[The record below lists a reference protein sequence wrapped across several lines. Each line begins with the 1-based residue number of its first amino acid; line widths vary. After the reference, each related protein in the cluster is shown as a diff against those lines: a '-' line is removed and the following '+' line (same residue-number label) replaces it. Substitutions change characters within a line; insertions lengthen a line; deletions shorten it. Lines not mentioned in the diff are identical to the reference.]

1 MKESVAQS
9 RELYDRYRFGTFAY
23 GRQRDAHEPL
33 LFEALSRLSPGA
45 AVYDIGCGTGYWVD
59 AYLESGVAKERIH
72 CVDLAPANIAELR
85 ARGLNA
91 AVGNVLH
98 LDIPD
103 RSSDFTVSLGV
114 IHHTDDPFR
123 AFTELVRITRPG
135 GLIYLNV
142 YNRFHPYYY
151 IVHRAAFPLRYA
163 YWNWSRK
170 VGDAAYWAARFVFQ
184 PLAYVTMGR
193 FLDEQTGRTMFMDQV
208 MTPRAH
214 LFTRRQLDR
223 YARQCGCTVEA
234 YRFNRFGLMLSALMR
249 VR

>member
-9 RELYDRYRFGTFAY
+9 RELYDRYRFGTFDY
-23 GRQRDAHEPL
+23 GRRRDAYEPL
-33 LFEALSRLSPGA
+33 LFEALRRVPAGA
-45 AVYDIGCGTGYWVD
+45 VLYDIGCGTGYWVD
-59 AYLESGVAKERIH
+59 AYLQSGVAKDRIR
-72 CVDLAPANIAELR
+72 CVDLAPANIADLQ
-85 ARGLNA
+85 ARGIDA
-91 AVGNVLH
+91 RVGNVLD

-103 RSSDFTVSLGV
+103 ASSDLTVSLGV

-151 IVHRAAFPLRYA
+151 VVHRATFPLRYA
-163 YWNWSRK
+163 YWHWSPR
-170 VGDAAYWAARFVFQ
+170 VADAAYWAARAVFQ
-184 PLAYVTMGR
+184 PLAYVTMGK
-193 FLDEQTGRTMFMDQV
+193 FLDEQTGKTMFMDQV

-223 YARQCGCTVEA
+223 YAREGGCTVEA
-234 YRFNRFGLMLSALMR
+234 YRYNRFGLMLSALMR

>member
-1 MKESVAQS
+1 MKQSAAQA

-23 GRQRDAHEPL
+23 GRRRDAYEPL
-33 LFEALSRLSPGA
+33 LFEALARVGPD
-45 AVYDIGCGTGYWVD
+45 AVLYDIGCGTGYWVD
-59 AYLESGVAKERIH
+59 AYLNAGVQKDRIR
-72 CVDLAPANIAELR
+72 CVDLAPSNIAELQ
-85 ARGLNA
+85 ARGLHA
-91 AVGNVLH
+91 AVGDVLH

-103 RSSDFTVSLGV
+103 RSADITVSLGV

-151 IVHRAAFPLRYA
+151 VVHRATFPLRYA
-163 YWNWSRK
+163 YWHWSPK
-170 VGDAAYWAARFVFQ
+170 VADAAYWAARFAFQ
-184 PLAYVTMGR
+184 PLAYLTMGR

-223 YARQCGCTVEA
+223 YARAGNCTVEA
-234 YRFNRFGLMLSALMR
+234 YRYNRFGLMLSALMS